1 MAKVYFGMIVSL
13 DGFINDRYGKIQK
26 LYESYEPHEEFPG
39 AVVMGRNSFDMASD
53 PDGYA
58 DHYEFQ
64 VPLFVLTHHPPTHHP
79 KENDKLTFTFV
90 TDGIESAIRKAKV
103 AANGKD
109 VLVLGANVSQ
119 QLLRANL
126 ADELQIGFAP
136 VLLGKGTRFFE
147 HLEDQEI
154 QLEKI
159 RTCDNKQ
166 QVEVW
171 YKVIQRP
178 N

>member
-13 DGFINDRYGKIQK
+13 DGFINDRDGKIDK
-26 LYESYEPHEEFPG
+26 LYESYQPHYEFPG

-64 VPLFVLTHHPPTHHP
+64 VPLFVLTHHPPEKHP

-90 TDGIESAIRKAKV
+90 IDGIESAIRQAKA

-109 VLVLGANVSQ
+109 VLVLGADVSQ
-119 QLLRANL
+119 QLLRAKL
-126 ADELQIGFAP
+126 ADELQICFAP
-136 VLLGKGTRFFE
+136 VLLGEGTRFFK
-147 HLEDQEI
+147 HLEDLEI
-154 QLEKI
+154 ELKKI
-159 RTCDNKQ
+159 RTYVDDQ
-166 QVEVW
+166 QVEIW
-171 YKVIQRP
+171 YKVIQQA